1 MTQTT
6 AVPNHVVEPDFAI
19 YHHGSISVLVP
30 RSDAA
35 NEWIIDNIPDD
46 AQWFA
51 GGVAIERR
59 YLTPILI
66 GIEVEAGL
74 VIG

>member
-1 MTQTT
+1 MTKAT
-6 AVPNHVVEPDFAI
+6 AVPAHIPEPDFSL
-19 YHHGSISVLVP
+19 YHHGSTSTLVP

-35 NEWIIDNIPDD
+35 HQWIEDNLPDD
-46 AQWFA
+46 TPWIG

-59 YLTPILI
+59 YLSPILI
-66 GIEVEAGL
+66 GIEIEAGL

>member
-1 MTQTT
+1 MT
-6 AVPNHVVEPDFAI
+6 PEPDFSV
-19 YHHGSISVLVP
+19 YHHGSISTLVP
-30 RSDAA
+30 RSDAGR
-35 NEWIIDNIPDD
+35 EWIEENLPDD
-46 AQWFA
+46 AQWFG

-59 YLTPILI
+59 YLSPILI

>member
-1 MTQTT
+1 MT
-6 AVPNHVVEPDFAI
+6 PEPDFSV
-19 YHHGSISVLVP
+19 YHHGSISTLVP

-35 NEWIIDNIPDD
+35 KEWIFDNISAD
-46 AQWFA
+46 AQWFG

-59 YLTPILI
+59 YLSPILI
-66 GIEVEAGL
+66 GIEIEAGL